1 GDGERSV
8 NIARQGYETER
19 IGGDYMA
26 MYRFFVPVLPLTF
39 ALIGVAVECA
49 IADAEAATARRR
61 VLEVLGTAS
70 VCGLLLQSTP
80 YEAAVFAPP
89 PRMHGTYRGVQTER
103 WHVRR
108 FHVIGDF
115 FNTASD
121 DARDSIFTYD
131 IGVVG
136 YVTAFRIY
144 DALGVVDRTIAH
156 SAPPATAGQG
166 MAGHEKQ
173 DLDYS

>member
-1 GDGERSV
+1 MCV
-8 NIARQGYETER
+8 
-19 IGGDYMA
+19 
-26 MYRFFVPVLPLTF
+26 
-39 ALIGVAVECA
+39 
-49 IADAEAATARRR
+49 ADAEAATARRR

>member
-1 GDGERSV
+1 
-8 NIARQGYETER
+8 
-19 IGGDYMA
+19 MA

-103 WHVRR
+103 CHVRR
-108 FHVIGDF
+108 FHVTGDF